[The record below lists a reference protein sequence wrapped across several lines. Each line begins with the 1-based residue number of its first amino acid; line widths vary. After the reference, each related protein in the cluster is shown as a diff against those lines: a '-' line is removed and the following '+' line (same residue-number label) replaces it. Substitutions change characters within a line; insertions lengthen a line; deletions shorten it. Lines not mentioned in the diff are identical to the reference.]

1 MFHVDMRYRSVNELT
16 KSACSKLTGTI
27 SIFRYFIRKVMFG
40 QAMKYIN
47 KSYFV
52 SSPLI
57 FIVGSYAAL
66 KCAGLSRYKEIV

>member
-1 MFHVDMRYRSVNELT
+1 
-16 KSACSKLTGTI
+16 
-27 SIFRYFIRKVMFG
+27 MFG

-57 FIVGSYAAL
+57 FIVGSYAAP
-66 KCAGLSRYKEIV
+66 KCAGLSRYKEIVW